1 MRKNKWMSFNF
12 ISIRYNYSLHT
23 YGNRKYG
30 ESPLPPFD
38 VMFLQS
44 ERSSKT
50 FAIDFTHIWFGS
62 SGSSESHQNPGL
74 CSFYSCSISCFNA
87 FLASC
92 LRRRILLSSH
102 SFQWASTSSLRFRS
116 SASHAS
122 CSFHAFLTF
131 LTLADSRISS
141 NTFFGIMARPNL
153 RPNTRTKN

>member
-50 FAIDFTHIWFGS
+50 FAIDFTHIWFFS
-62 SGSSESHQNPGL
+62 SVSTLMFRQTAGCCKPFVTDFTHKW
-74 CSFYSCSISCFNA
+74 F
-87 FLASC
+87 
-92 LRRRILLSSH
+92 LSSVG
-102 SFQWASTSSLRFRS
+102 TLMFRQ
-116 SASHAS
+116 
-122 CSFHAFLTF
+122 
-131 LTLADSRISS
+131 
-141 NTFFGIMARPNL
+141 MARCCKQFV
-153 RPNTRTKN
+153 TDFAH